1 MTFGE
6 SRLHSAGHLDSPNP
20 STFLV
25 VLAISVSFRGIF
37 AFAQSFENTVTV
49 GGDEITVGESGYD
62 FRSDEEFLARS
73 TSPARAPDQV
83 VGTSERCTPLY

>member
-1 MTFGE
+1 MIG
-6 SRLHSAGHLDSPNP
+6 LDNGDK
-20 STFLV
+20 FFV

-62 FRSDEEFLARS
+62 FRSDEEFS

>member
-1 MTFGE
+1 MIG
-6 SRLHSAGHLDSPNP
+6 LDNGDK
-20 STFLV
+20 FFV

-37 AFAQSFENTVTV
+37 AFAQSLENTVTV

-62 FRSDEEFLARS
+62 FRSDEEFP

>member
-1 MTFGE
+1 MGQVFSCLGYI
-6 SRLHSAGHLDSPNP
+6 
-20 STFLV
+20 V
-25 VLAISVSFRGIF
+25 VLAINVSFRGIF
-37 AFAQSFENTVTV
+37 ASAQSFENTVTV

-73 TSPARAPDQV
+73 ISPARAPDQV

>member
-1 MTFGE
+1 MIG
-6 SRLHSAGHLDSPNP
+6 LDNGDK
-20 STFLV
+20 FLV

-37 AFAQSFENTVTV
+37 ASAQSFENTVTV